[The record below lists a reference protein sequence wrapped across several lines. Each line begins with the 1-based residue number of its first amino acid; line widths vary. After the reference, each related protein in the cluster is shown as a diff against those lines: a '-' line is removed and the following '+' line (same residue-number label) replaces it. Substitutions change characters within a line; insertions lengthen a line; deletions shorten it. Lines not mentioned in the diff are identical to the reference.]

1 MFYSTTP
8 AHRRRTPTL
17 LLVSLLVVLPSCLP
31 ALLKGSTE
39 SSTASCLGGND
50 FTIAYDG
57 TCSYDGFVDAIQSQ
71 LNQLAEACSHD
82 AATEIQ
88 HLSGVT
94 NIQAIKE
101 EIAELCKE
109 ALQYFPF
116 EEIMDEGKQ
125 FDAEYYNGNTWLN
138 NERETNDDNGIYTN
152 VLKSDAHRIN
162 QVYHTKAQTTGI
174 EWPEYIPNF
183 EECKLRAA
191 MCCFVQDRQAND
203 NNGNCATPY
212 DSGCTDADPAD
223 NTDIC
228 YVDMSRAPQSSR
240 VSHGFAIFENGGEGY
255 SHCHGLAWGHDPSE
269 AEARYKANSLF
280 YVSMYDH
287 LYTRGY
293 VSNVPGAPMCS
304 CIEHMPVVSR
314 SDCTEINAKES
325 LEISYSAGT
334 GELDVNILSV
344 DIDFNACQGAN
355 NNNNDLS
362 AYYQRL
368 VNEGRA
374 SLEEKEIIDTMLVD
388 DCTGPIEDFVES
400 QWFTPKAG
408 ITITNF
414 ASSRR
419 IYAQKNKNW
428 ENGVGAGFSGSI
440 YNDNYWEF
448 KQVSCGDMA
457 DVGEKCFYLQNANSQ
472 RRLYAQADKVGED
485 GVGADDGDTIYADQK
500 WLFQKEDCGNEECY
514 LIVNAYS
521 GRRLYALSGYNWV
534 NEFGAVDPSSPVQ
547 DTQKWIF

>member
-1 MFYSTTP
+1 MISSS
-8 AHRRRTPTL
+8 
-17 LLVSLLVVLPSCLP
+17 SLLFFLLVLPSCQP
-31 ALLKGSTE
+31 AFIRRTTTE
-39 SSTASCLGGND
+39 SSEASCLGGSD
-50 FTIAYDG
+50 FTITYDG

-71 LNQLAEACSHD
+71 LNELADPCSHD

-88 HLSGVT
+88 YLFGVS
-94 NIQAIKE
+94 NIQAMKE
-101 EIAELCKE
+101 HIAELCTG

-116 EEIMDEGKQ
+116 EEIMAEGKQ
-125 FDAEYYNGNTWLN
+125 FDTEYYNGNTWLN
-138 NERETNDDNGIYTN
+138 NERQTIDENGFYYH
-152 VLKSDAHRIN
+152 VLQSDAHRIK
-162 QVYHTKAQTTGI
+162 QVYHGKAQTTGI
-174 EWPEYIPNF
+174 DWPEYIPNF

-203 NNGNCATPY
+203 NNGNCDTPY

-228 YVDMSRAPQSSR
+228 FVDMSRAPQSSR
-240 VSHGFAIFENGGEGY
+240 VSHGFAIFENGGEDF

-304 CIEHMPVVSR
+304 CIEHMPVVTR
-314 SDCTEINAKES
+314 SDCTEIDAKES
-325 LEISYSAGT
+325 LEINYSAST
-334 GELDVNILSV
+334 GELGVNILSV
-344 DIDFNACQGAN
+344 EIDFNACQGEN
-355 NNNNDLS
+355 NQNNDLS

-374 SLEEKEIIDTMLVD
+374 SQEEKEIIDSMLVH
-388 DCTGPIEDFVES
+388 DCKDPIADFIES
-400 QWFTPKAG
+400 QWLAPKAD
-408 ITITNF
+408 IVITNF

-419 IYAQKNKNW
+419 IFAQANKNG
-428 ENGVGAGFSGSI
+428 ENGVGAGFSGTI
-440 YNDNYWEF
+440 YQDNYWQF

-457 DVGEKCFYLQNANSQ
+457 DVGEKCFYLQNAKSQ

-500 WLFQKEDCGNEECY
+500 WLFQKEDCGSEECY

-521 GRRLYALSGYNWV
+521 GRRLYALPDFNWQAA
-534 NEFGAVDPSSPVQ
+534 FGAVDPSSPIE